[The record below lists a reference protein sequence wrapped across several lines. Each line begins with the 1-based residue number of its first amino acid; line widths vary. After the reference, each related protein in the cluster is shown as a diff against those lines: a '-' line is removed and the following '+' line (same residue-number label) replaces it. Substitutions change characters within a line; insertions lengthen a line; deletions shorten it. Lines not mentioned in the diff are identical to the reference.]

1 MRILLPIH
9 HCEPPFLHRN
19 SGNPSRQ
26 GRLSDL
32 PKVRELCILLCS
44 ATTQPSPTERVL
56 TNDTTRDTDTKINL
70 TKRERDDRGDLGG
83 NDNLLLGDALIELT
97 HLEAA
102 EGLEEAGT
110 VVGAGAVLVLEHL
123 LSDLTVELVEVLE
136 RWDST

>member
-19 SGNPSRQ
+19 SGNPSEARPS
-26 GRLSDL
+26 RDL
-32 PKVRELCILLCS
+32 PKVRDFAS
-44 ATTQPSPTERVL
+44 YYVQQTTQPSPTERVL

-97 HLEAA
+97 HLEPQRVWKRPVPL
-102 EGLEEAGT
+102 LEPGRSGT
-110 VVGAGAVLVLEHL
+110 
-123 LSDLTVELVEVLE
+123 
-136 RWDST
+136 